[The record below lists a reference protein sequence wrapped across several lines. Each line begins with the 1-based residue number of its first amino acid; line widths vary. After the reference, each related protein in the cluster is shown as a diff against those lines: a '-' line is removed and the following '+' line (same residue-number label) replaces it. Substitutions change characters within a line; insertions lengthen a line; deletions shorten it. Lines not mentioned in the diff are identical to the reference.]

1 MADAK
6 KTLELTVDDSQLK
19 ALNKELASGQ
29 QEVEKYKAKLKELEK
44 ATQNGNAATAEQTA
58 SMVKLRQAI
67 NTQAAENKRLA
78 DAIKNTTKEMNKQN
92 EAAQALAAQ
101 QTGFGALIN
110 GIKQGFADA
119 GINLGGFTDKL
130 GSLSAAM
137 NSTTLMG
144 AGIVTS
150 AAAISG
156 ALIDAGRDVS
166 AMANQFIAYGKTM
179 ENATELYNEFNA
191 VYRSTNY
198 DEQAVYD
205 LAKGFLNVHMSAQ
218 ESAKMIMVC
227 ADASASLGQGIEM
240 TNMLADC
247 FKRLATD
254 GELTE
259 RQYKALAEAGI
270 DLSDVQDDMRK
281 GGEAAYEAL
290 KNKLAQYEGG
300 MANAKQTA
308 AEMEGDIKGN
318 LVEIS
323 RQTALLVDEFLGF
336 SETLRGFYQWVID
349 ASQAAID
356 GIKNMISAMRNA
368 KASAD
373 AYGAAVEEWEANYA
387 DIWEKKRDQYKSEE
401 EWEAA
406 RALAVSQ
413 YANATAAVV
422 VETEKQKQ
430 DAISKTEALRNKVTS
445 IAKVS
450 SGLGGG
456 GAKQST
462 VKDDSKRVAQEEERK
477 YQAILKET
485 DLISKD
491 IYANEDK
498 KIGLARQLWSVG
510 KSRVELLKEEAKWA
524 AEDAQRQTDAENSL
538 YAQKIAHLEEQKKYY
553 EANPGLPGASATLAA
568 IEKQIIKEGELHSL
582 RLQNI
587 DAEKEARIASTDEIL
602 ATMLENDNPG
612 SDLSGDSLNGISQA
626 IDKMISAKENL
637 KSLGIEMTSLQN
649 LALNTFGKSFASAF
663 ESIVNGSKSAKEAFT
678 NMAKQLLVQCAN
690 LLAQWTAIFAMVTA
704 FKGPKVG
711 AEAANKMVLGLAT
724 GGYISGPGT
733 STSDNIPAMLSNGEY
748 VLNASSVDAIGV
760 DNLNRINAAGRN
772 ADAFVGGSTIGGSV
786 TFNVSAMD
794 ASGFADF
801 LNRGGLDRI
810 KQALFEDNRGF
821 GAEVGA
827 W

>member
-44 ATQNGNAATAEQTA
+44 ATQNGNTATAEQTA

-137 NSTTLMG
+137 NSTTLLG

-150 AAAISG
+150 AAAIGG

-387 DIWEKKRDQYKSEE
+387 DIWEKKRDQYKNEE

-406 RALAVSQ
+406 RAAAVAQ
-413 YANATAAVV
+413 YANATADVV

-430 DAISKTEALRNKVTS
+430 EALSKTEALRNKVTS
-445 IAKVS
+445 IAKG
-450 SGLGGG
+450 SGD
-456 GAKQST
+456 GAKKT
-462 VKDDSKRVAQEEERK
+462 TTKKDNSAANAYRELLASQKEEISLMQQKNALANKHTAIIQQQALLGLSEDERK
-477 YQAILKET
+477 KKQREYDQANYDTQMKQEQALHDKRTANFEILASYLEEHPFDGSDKILENLSAQYTAEESLWAMRMENEQAIMDLKNAKDKQD
-485 DLISKD
+485 DLDAIEADIQKEIQLWQNYAQSISGSIGSAVSAVVNGQKTMGQALKD
-491 IYANEDK
+491 I
-498 KIGLARQLWSVG
+498 
-510 KSRVELLKEEAKWA
+510 AKQIISNA
-524 AEDAQRQTDAENSL
+524 L
-538 YAQKIAHLEEQKKYY
+538 
-553 EANPGLPGASATLAA
+553 ATLAQWLALVA
-568 IEKQIIKEGELHSL
+568 ILAAFQAPHPG
-582 RLQNI
+582 
-587 DAEKEARIASTDEIL
+587 RIATYMMFGTGGSGLSDADE
-602 ATMLENDNPG
+602 
-612 SDLSGDSLNGISQA
+612 
-626 IDKMISAKENL
+626 
-637 KSLGIEMTSLQN
+637 
-649 LALNTFGKSFASAF
+649 SFMG
-663 ESIVNGSKSAKEAFT
+663 VKK
-678 NMAKQLLVQCAN
+678 
-690 LLAQWTAIFAMVTA
+690 
-704 FKGPKVG
+704 
-711 AEAANKMVLGLAT
+711 AT
-724 GGYISGPGT
+724 GGYISGPGS
-733 STSDNIPAMLSNGEY
+733 STSDSIPAMLSNGEY

-786 TFNVSAMD
+786 TLNVSAMD
-794 ASGFADF
+794 ASGFGDF

>member
-6 KTLELTVDDSQLK
+6 KTLELTVDDSKLK

-58 SMVKLRQAI
+58 RMVKLRQAI

-101 QTGFGALIN
+101 KTGFGALID

-137 NSTTLMG
+137 NSTTLLG

-150 AAAISG
+150 AAAIGG

-191 VYRSTNY
+191 VYRNTNY

-205 LAKGFLNVHMSAQ
+205 LAKGFLNVGMSAQ

-227 ADASASLGQGIEM
+227 ADTSASLGQGIEM

-247 FKRLATD
+247 FKRLATG

-318 LVEIS
+318 LIEIG

-356 GIKNMISAMRNA
+356 GIKNMVSAMRNA

-373 AYGAAVEEWEANYA
+373 AYGAAVEEWEVNYA
-387 DIWEKKRDQYKSEE
+387 DIWEKKRDQYKNEE

-406 RALAVSQ
+406 RAAAVAR

-430 DAISKTEALRNKVTS
+430 EAISKTEALRNQVTS
-445 IAKVS
+445 IAKGSGDGDKKTTTKKDNSAANGYRELLASQKEEISLMQQKNALANKHTAIIQQQALLGLSEDERKKKQREYDQANYDTQMKQEKALHDQREANLKILTNYLTAHPFDGSDKILQNLTAQYTAEESLWKMRMENEQAIMDLKNAKDKQDDLDAIEADIQKEIQLWQNYAQSISGSIGSAVS
-450 SGLGGG
+450 AVVNGQKTMGQALKDI
-456 GAKQST
+456 AKQ
-462 VKDDSKRVAQEEERK
+462 
-477 YQAILKET
+477 I
-485 DLISKD
+485 ISN
-491 IYANEDK
+491 A
-498 KIGLARQLWSVG
+498 L
-510 KSRVELLKEEAKWA
+510 
-524 AEDAQRQTDAENSL
+524 
-538 YAQKIAHLEEQKKYY
+538 
-553 EANPGLPGASATLAA
+553 ATLAQWLALVA
-568 IEKQIIKEGELHSL
+568 ILAAFQAPHPG
-582 RLQNI
+582 
-587 DAEKEARIASTDEIL
+587 RIATYMMFGTGGSGLSDADE
-602 ATMLENDNPG
+602 
-612 SDLSGDSLNGISQA
+612 
-626 IDKMISAKENL
+626 
-637 KSLGIEMTSLQN
+637 
-649 LALNTFGKSFASAF
+649 SF
-663 ESIVNGSKSAKEAFT
+663 IGVKK
-678 NMAKQLLVQCAN
+678 
-690 LLAQWTAIFAMVTA
+690 
-704 FKGPKVG
+704 
-711 AEAANKMVLGLAT
+711 AT

-733 STSDNIPAMLSNGEY
+733 STSDSIPAMLSNGEY

>member
-44 ATQNGNAATAEQTA
+44 ATQNGNTATAEQTA
-58 SMVKLRQAI
+58 RMVKLRQAI

-137 NSTTLMG
+137 NSTTLLG

-150 AAAISG
+150 AAAIGG

-191 VYRSTNY
+191 VYRNTNY

-205 LAKGFLNVHMSAQ
+205 LAKGFLNVGMSAQ

-227 ADASASLGQGIEM
+227 ADTSASLGQGIQM
-240 TNMLADC
+240 TNMLAAS

-254 GELTE
+254 GKLTE
-259 RQYKALAEAGI
+259 EQYKALAEAGI
-270 DLSDVQDDMRK
+270 DLSDIQEEMLK
-281 GGEAAYEAL
+281 GGETAYEAL
-290 KNKLAQYEGG
+290 KKKLAQYEGG

-318 LVEIS
+318 LIEIG

-336 SETLRGFYQWVID
+336 SETLRGFYKWVID

-373 AYGAAVEEWEANYA
+373 AHAAAQKEWEANYA
-387 DIWEKKRDQYKSEE
+387 DIWEKKRDQYNSEK

-413 YANATAAVV
+413 YAYATAAVV

-430 DAISKTEALRNKVTS
+430 EAISKTEALRNQVAS

-450 SGLGGG
+450 GGG
-456 GAKQST
+456 STAKATSKKDNSAANTYRELLASQKEEISLMQQKNALANKHTAIIQQQALLGLSEDERKQKQREYDQANYDTQMNQEQALHDQRTANFEILSSYLAEHPFDGSDKILENLSAQYMAEEALWAMRMENEQAIMDLKNAKDKQDDLDAIQADIQKEIQLWQNYAQSISGSIGSAVSAVVNGQKTMGQALKDIAKQ
-462 VKDDSKRVAQEEERK
+462 
-477 YQAILKET
+477 I
-485 DLISKD
+485 ISN
-491 IYANEDK
+491 A
-498 KIGLARQLWSVG
+498 L
-510 KSRVELLKEEAKWA
+510 
-524 AEDAQRQTDAENSL
+524 
-538 YAQKIAHLEEQKKYY
+538 
-553 EANPGLPGASATLAA
+553 ATLAQWLALVA
-568 IEKQIIKEGELHSL
+568 ILAAFQAPHPGRIATYMMFGTGESKLTKGKGGDL
-582 RLQNI
+582 AFLGK
-587 DAEKEARIASTDEIL
+587 KEAA
-602 ATMLENDNPG
+602 
-612 SDLSGDSLNGISQA
+612 
-626 IDKMISAKENL
+626 
-637 KSLGIEMTSLQN
+637 
-649 LALNTFGKSFASAF
+649 
-663 ESIVNGSKSAKEAFT
+663 
-678 NMAKQLLVQCAN
+678 
-690 LLAQWTAIFAMVTA
+690 
-704 FKGPKVG
+704 
-711 AEAANKMVLGLAT
+711 

-733 STSDNIPAMLSNGEY
+733 STSDSIPAMLSNGEY
-748 VLNASSVDAIGV
+748 VLNASSVEAIGV

-772 ADAFVGGSTIGGSV
+772 ADAFVGSSYIGSSV
-786 TFNVSAMD
+786 TLNVSAMD
-794 ASGFADF
+794 ASGFSDF
-801 LNRGGLDRI
+801 LSRGGLDRI

>member
-44 ATQNGNAATAEQTA
+44 ATQNGNTATAEQTTR
-58 SMVKLRQAI
+58 MVKLRQAI

-101 QTGFGALIN
+101 QTGFGALIE

-119 GINLGGFTDKL
+119 GINIGGFTDKL

-137 NSTTLMG
+137 NSTTLLG

-150 AAAISG
+150 AAAIGG

-191 VYRSTNY
+191 VYRNTNY

-205 LAKGFLNVHMSAQ
+205 LAKGFLNVGMSAK

-227 ADASASLGQGIEM
+227 ADTSASMGQGIEM

-247 FKRLATD
+247 FKRLATG

-270 DLSDVQDDMRK
+270 DLSDVQDEMRK
-281 GGEAAYEAL
+281 GGEDAYEAL

-318 LVEIS
+318 LIEIG

-387 DIWEKKRDQYKSEE
+387 DIWEKKRDQYKNEE

-430 DAISKTEALRNKVTS
+430 DAISKTEALRNQVTS
-445 IAKVS
+445 IAKTSGGGTKKATNKKDNSAANAYRELLASQKEEISLMQQKNALANKHTAIIQQQSLLGLAEDERKQKQREYDQANYDTQMKQEQALHDQRTANFETLASYLAEHPFDGSDKILENLSAQYASEEELWAMRMENEQAIMDLKNAKDKQDDLDAIEADIQKEIQLWQNYAQSISGSIGSAVS
-450 SGLGGG
+450 SVVNGQKTMSQALADI
-456 GAKQST
+456 AKNIISNALS
-462 VKDDSKRVAQEEERK
+462 VMAEWLSLV
-477 YQAILKET
+477 AIL
-485 DLISKD
+485 
-491 IYANEDK
+491 
-498 KIGLARQLWSVG
+498 
-510 KSRVELLKEEAKWA
+510 A
-524 AEDAQRQTDAENSL
+524 AFQAP
-538 YAQKIAHLEEQKKYY
+538 H
-553 EANPGLPGASATLAA
+553 PG
-568 IEKQIIKEGELHSL
+568 
-582 RLQNI
+582 
-587 DAEKEARIASTDEIL
+587 RIATYMMFGTGESSLTGAD
-602 ATMLENDNPG
+602 NDFIG
-612 SDLSGDSLNGISQA
+612 V
-626 IDKMISAKENL
+626 KK
-637 KSLGIEMTSLQN
+637 
-649 LALNTFGKSFASAF
+649 
-663 ESIVNGSKSAKEAFT
+663 
-678 NMAKQLLVQCAN
+678 
-690 LLAQWTAIFAMVTA
+690 
-704 FKGPKVG
+704 
-711 AEAANKMVLGLAT
+711 AT
-724 GGYISGPGT
+724 GGYISGAGT
-733 STSDNIPAMLSNGEY
+733 STSDSIPAMLSNGEY

-772 ADAFVGGSTIGGSV
+772 ADLAMSGRSIGGSV
-786 TFNVSAMD
+786 TLNVSAMD
-794 ASGFADF
+794 ASGFGDF
-801 LNRGGLDRI
+801 LSRGGLDSI
-810 KQALFEDNRGF
+810 KQALFDNDREFASAAG
-821 GAEVGA
+821 V

>member
-44 ATQNGNAATAEQTA
+44 ATQNGNTATAEQTA
-58 SMVKLRQAI
+58 RMVKLRQAI

-78 DAIKNTTKEMNKQN
+78 DAIKNTTREMNKQN
-92 EAAQALAAQ
+92 EAAQALASQ
-101 QTGFGALIN
+101 QTGFGALID

-130 GSLSAAM
+130 GSLGAAM
-137 NSTTLMG
+137 NSTTLLG

-150 AAAISG
+150 AAAIGG

-191 VYRSTNY
+191 VYRNTNY

-205 LAKGFLNVHMSAQ
+205 LAKGFLNVGMSAQ

-227 ADASASLGQGIEM
+227 ADTSASLGQGIEM

-247 FKRLATD
+247 FKRLATG

-318 LVEIS
+318 LIEIG

-336 SETLRGFYQWVID
+336 SETLRSFYQWVID

-406 RALAVSQ
+406 RAAAVAQ
-413 YANATAAVV
+413 YANATADVV

-430 DAISKTEALRNKVTS
+430 DAISKTEALRNQVTS
-445 IAKVS
+445 IAKGSGDGAKKTTTKKDNSAANGYRELLASQREAISLMQQKNALANKHTAIIQQQALLGLSEDERKKKQREYDQANYDTQIKQEKALHDQREANLKILTNYLTAHPFDGSDKILQNLTAQYTAEESLWKMRMENEQAIMDLKNAKDKQDDLDAIEADIQKEIQLWQNYAKSISGSIGSAVS
-450 SGLGGG
+450 SVINGQKTMGQALKDI
-456 GAKQST
+456 AKQ
-462 VKDDSKRVAQEEERK
+462 
-477 YQAILKET
+477 I
-485 DLISKD
+485 ISN
-491 IYANEDK
+491 A
-498 KIGLARQLWSVG
+498 L
-510 KSRVELLKEEAKWA
+510 
-524 AEDAQRQTDAENSL
+524 
-538 YAQKIAHLEEQKKYY
+538 
-553 EANPGLPGASATLAA
+553 ATLAQWLALVA
-568 IEKQIIKEGELHSL
+568 ILAAFNAPHPG
-582 RLQNI
+582 
-587 DAEKEARIASTDEIL
+587 RIATYMMFGIGESKLTKGEGGDL
-602 ATMLENDNPG
+602 AFLG
-612 SDLSGDSLNGISQA
+612 
-626 IDKMISAKENL
+626 KKE
-637 KSLGIEMTSLQN
+637 
-649 LALNTFGKSFASAF
+649 
-663 ESIVNGSKSAKEAFT
+663 
-678 NMAKQLLVQCAN
+678 
-690 LLAQWTAIFAMVTA
+690 
-704 FKGPKVG
+704 
-711 AEAANKMVLGLAT
+711 AT

-733 STSDNIPAMLSNGEY
+733 STSDSIPAMLSNGEY

-786 TFNVSAMD
+786 TLNVSAMD
-794 ASGFADF
+794 ASGFGDF

>member
-6 KTLELTVDDSQLK
+6 KTLELTVDDAQLK

-29 QEVEKYKAKLKELEK
+29 QEVDKYKARLKELEK
-44 ATQNGNAATAEQTA
+44 ATQNGNTATAEQTA
-58 SMVKLRQAI
+58 RMVKLRQAI

-101 QTGFGALIN
+101 QTGFGALVD

-144 AGIVTS
+144 AGIVTGV
-150 AAAISG
+150 AAISG
-156 ALIDAGRDVS
+156 ALVDAGRDVS

-179 ENATELYNEFNA
+179 QNATELYNEFNA
-191 VYRSTNY
+191 VYRNTNY

-205 LAKGFLNVHMSAQ
+205 LAKGFLNVGMSAQ
-218 ESAKMIMVC
+218 ESSKMIMLC
-227 ADASASLGQGIEM
+227 ADTSASLGQGIEM
-240 TNMLADC
+240 TTMLADC
-247 FKRLATD
+247 FKRLATG

-290 KNKLAQYEGG
+290 KNKLGQYEGG

-318 LVEIS
+318 LIEIT

-356 GIKNMISAMRNA
+356 GIKGMISAMRNA

-406 RALAVSQ
+406 RAAAIAQ
-413 YANATAAVV
+413 YANATADVV

-430 DAISKTEALRNKVTS
+430 EAISKTEALRNPVKS

-450 SGLGGG
+450 G
-456 GAKQST
+456 GAKSAGT
-462 VKDDSKRVAQEEERK
+462 AKKDNSAANAYRELLASQKEQISLIQQKNALENKHTAIIQQQALLGLSEDERK
-477 YQAILKET
+477 QKQREYDQQNYDTQMKQEQALH
-485 DLISKD
+485 DMRS
-491 IYANEDK
+491 ANFE
-498 KIGLARQLWSVG
+498 
-510 KSRVELLKEEAKWA
+510 
-524 AEDAQRQTDAENSL
+524 
-538 YAQKIAHLEEQKKYY
+538 
-553 EANPGLPGASATLAA
+553 TLASY
-568 IEKQIIKEGELHSL
+568 L
-582 RLQNI
+582 
-587 DAEKEARIASTDEIL
+587 AEHPFD
-602 ATMLENDNPG
+602 G
-612 SDLSGDSLNGISQA
+612 SDKI
-626 IDKMISAKENL
+626 
-637 KSLGIEMTSLQN
+637 LQN
-649 LALNTFGKSFASAF
+649 LSSQYASEEALWAMRMENEQAIMDLKNAKNDQDDLDAIEADMQKEIQLWQNYAQSVSGSIGSAVSSVVNGQKTMSQALADIAKNIISNALSVMAEWLSLVAILAAFQAPHPGRVATYMMFGTGKS
-663 ESIVNGSKSAKEAFT
+663 GLT
-678 NMAKQLLVQCAN
+678 
-690 LLAQWTAIFAMVTA
+690 
-704 FKGPKVG
+704 G
-711 AEAANKMVLGLAT
+711 ADKDFIGMKKAT

-733 STSDNIPAMLSNGEY
+733 STSDSIPAMLSNGEY
-748 VLNASSVDAIGV
+748 VLNASSVEAIGV

-772 ADAFVGGSTIGGSV
+772 ADSVMGSRSSIGGNV
-786 TFNVSAMD
+786 TLNVSALD
-794 ASGFADF
+794 ASGFSDF
-801 LNRGGLDRI
+801 LGRGGLDSI
-810 KQALFEDNRGF
+810 KQALFDSDREFASTAG
-821 GAEVGA
+821 V

>member
-19 ALNKELASGQ
+19 ALNKELANGQ

-44 ATQNGNAATAEQTA
+44 ATQNGNTATAEQTA

-101 QTGFGALIN
+101 QTGFGALIE

-130 GSLSAAM
+130 GSLGAAM
-137 NSTTLMG
+137 NSTTLLG

-150 AAAISG
+150 AAAIGG

-191 VYRSTNY
+191 VYRNTNY

-205 LAKGFLNVHMSAQ
+205 LAKGFLNVGMSAQ

-227 ADASASLGQGIEM
+227 ADTSASMGQGIEM

-247 FKRLATD
+247 FKRLATG

-270 DLSDVQDDMRK
+270 DLSDVQDEMRK
-281 GGEAAYEAL
+281 GGEDAYEAL

-318 LVEIS
+318 LIEIG

-336 SETLRGFYQWVID
+336 SETLRGFYQWVIN

-387 DIWEKKRDQYKSEE
+387 EIWEKKRDQYKSEE

-430 DAISKTEALRNKVTS
+430 DAISKTEALRNQVTS
-445 IAKVS
+445 IAKTSGGGTKKATNKKDNSAANAYRELLASQKEEISLMQQKNALANKHTAIIQQQSLLGLAEDERKQKQREYDQANYDTQMKQEQALHDQRTANFETLASYLAEHPFDGSDKILENLSAQYASEEELWAMRMENEQAIMDLKNAKDKQDDLDAIEADIQKEIQLWQNYAQSISGSIGSAVS
-450 SGLGGG
+450 SVVNGQKTMSQALADI
-456 GAKQST
+456 AKNIISNALS
-462 VKDDSKRVAQEEERK
+462 VMAEWLSLV
-477 YQAILKET
+477 AIL
-485 DLISKD
+485 
-491 IYANEDK
+491 
-498 KIGLARQLWSVG
+498 
-510 KSRVELLKEEAKWA
+510 A
-524 AEDAQRQTDAENSL
+524 AFQAP
-538 YAQKIAHLEEQKKYY
+538 H
-553 EANPGLPGASATLAA
+553 PG
-568 IEKQIIKEGELHSL
+568 
-582 RLQNI
+582 
-587 DAEKEARIASTDEIL
+587 RIATYMMFGTGESSLTGAD
-602 ATMLENDNPG
+602 NDFIG
-612 SDLSGDSLNGISQA
+612 V
-626 IDKMISAKENL
+626 KK
-637 KSLGIEMTSLQN
+637 
-649 LALNTFGKSFASAF
+649 
-663 ESIVNGSKSAKEAFT
+663 
-678 NMAKQLLVQCAN
+678 
-690 LLAQWTAIFAMVTA
+690 
-704 FKGPKVG
+704 
-711 AEAANKMVLGLAT
+711 AT
-724 GGYISGPGT
+724 GGYISGAGT
-733 STSDNIPAMLSNGEY
+733 STSDSIPAMLSNGEY

-772 ADAFVGGSTIGGSV
+772 ADLAMSGRSIGGSV
-786 TFNVSAMD
+786 TLNVSAMD
-794 ASGFADF
+794 ASGFSDF
-801 LNRGGLDRI
+801 LSRGGLDSI
-810 KQALFEDNRGF
+810 KQALFDNDREFASTAG
-821 GAEVGA
+821 V

>member
-6 KTLELTVDDSQLK
+6 KTLELTVDDNQLK

-44 ATQNGNAATAEQTA
+44 ATQNGNTATAEQTA
-58 SMVKLRQAI
+58 RMVKLRQAI

-92 EAAQALAAQ
+92 EAAQALASQ
-101 QTGFGALIN
+101 QTGFGALIE

-119 GINLGGFTDKL
+119 GINIGGFTDKL
-130 GSLSAAM
+130 GSLSTAM
-137 NSTTLMG
+137 NSTTLLG

-150 AAAISG
+150 AAAIGG

-191 VYRSTNY
+191 VYRNTNY

-205 LAKGFLNVHMSAQ
+205 LAKGFLNVGMSAQ

-227 ADASASLGQGIEM
+227 ADTSASLGQGIEM

-247 FKRLATD
+247 FKRLATG

-318 LVEIS
+318 LIEIG

-406 RALAVSQ
+406 RAAAVAR
-413 YANATAAVV
+413 YANATADVV

-430 DAISKTEALRNKVTS
+430 EALSKTEALRNQVTS
-445 IAKVS
+445 IAKGS
-450 SGLGGG
+450 GGG
-456 GAKQST
+456 SAKQST
-462 VKDDSKRVAQEEERK
+462 VKDDSKRIAQEEERK

-485 DLISKD
+485 ARISKD
-491 IYANEDK
+491 IYATEDK

-587 DAEKEARIASTDEIL
+587 DAEKEARIASVKETM
-602 ATMLENDNPG
+602 ATLLENDNPG

-626 IDKMISAKENL
+626 IDKMIAAKENL
-637 KSLGIEMTSLQN
+637 KSLEIEMTRLEN

-663 ESIVNGSKSAKEAFT
+663 ESIISGSKSAKEAFSD
-678 NMAKQLLVQCAN
+678 MAKQLLIQCAN

-704 FKGPKVG
+704 FTGNPAKG
-711 AEAANKMVLGLAT
+711 ANAANKMVLGLAT
-724 GGYISGPGT
+724 GGYVSGHGT
-733 STSDNIPAMLSNGEY
+733 STSDSIPAMLSNGEY

-786 TFNVSAMD
+786 TLNVSAMD
-794 ASGFADF
+794 ASGFGDF

>member
-44 ATQNGNAATAEQTA
+44 ATQNGNTATAEQTA
-58 SMVKLRQAI
+58 RMVKLRQAI

-92 EAAQALAAQ
+92 EAAQALTAQ
-101 QTGFGALIN
+101 QTGFGALID

-150 AAAISG
+150 AAAIGG

-191 VYRSTNY
+191 VYRNTNY

-205 LAKGFLNVHMSAQ
+205 LAKGFLNVGMSAQ

-227 ADASASLGQGIEM
+227 ADTSASLGQGIEM

-247 FKRLATD
+247 FKRLATG

-318 LVEIS
+318 LIEIG

-336 SETLRGFYQWVID
+336 SETLRSFYQWVID

-406 RALAVSQ
+406 RAAAVAR
-413 YANATAAVV
+413 YANATADVV

-430 DAISKTEALRNKVTS
+430 EALSKTEALRNQVTS
-445 IAKVS
+445 IAKG
-450 SGLGGG
+450 SGD
-456 GAKQST
+456 GAKKT
-462 VKDDSKRVAQEEERK
+462 TTKKDNSAANGYRELLASQREAISLMQQKNALANKHTAIIQQQALLGLSEDERK
-477 YQAILKET
+477 KKQREYDQANYNTQMDQEQELHNKRAANLKILASYLAENPFDGSDKILQNLTAQYTAEESLWKMRMENEQAIMDLKNAKDKQD
-485 DLISKD
+485 DLDAIEADIQKEIQLWQNYAQSISGSIGSAVSAVVNGQKTMGQALKD
-491 IYANEDK
+491 I
-498 KIGLARQLWSVG
+498 
-510 KSRVELLKEEAKWA
+510 AKQIISNA
-524 AEDAQRQTDAENSL
+524 L
-538 YAQKIAHLEEQKKYY
+538 
-553 EANPGLPGASATLAA
+553 ATLAKWLALVA
-568 IEKQIIKEGELHSL
+568 ILAAFQAPHPG
-582 RLQNI
+582 
-587 DAEKEARIASTDEIL
+587 RIATYMMFGTGESKLTSGKGGD
-602 ATMLENDNPG
+602 LEF
-612 SDLSGDSLNGISQA
+612 
-626 IDKMISAKENL
+626 
-637 KSLGIEMTSLQN
+637 LG
-649 LALNTFGKSFASAF
+649 K
-663 ESIVNGSKSAKEAFT
+663 K
-678 NMAKQLLVQCAN
+678 
-690 LLAQWTAIFAMVTA
+690 
-704 FKGPKVG
+704 
-711 AEAANKMVLGLAT
+711 AT

-733 STSDNIPAMLSNGEY
+733 STSDSIPTMLSNGEY

-772 ADAFVGGSTIGGSV
+772 ADMTMGGIATSQV
-786 TFNVSAMD
+786 VFNVSALD
-794 ASGFADF
+794 SQSFLDF
-801 LNRGGLDRI
+801 LGRDGLSAV

>member
-6 KTLELTVDDSQLK
+6 KTLELTVDDAQLK

-29 QEVEKYKAKLKELEK
+29 QEVDKYKARLKELEK
-44 ATQNGNAATAEQTA
+44 ATQNGNTATAEQTA
-58 SMVKLRQAI
+58 RMVKLRQAI
-67 NTQAAENKRLA
+67 NTQSAENKRLT

-101 QTGFGALIN
+101 QTGLGALVD

-144 AGIVTS
+144 AGIVTGV
-150 AAAISG
+150 AAISG
-156 ALIDAGRDVS
+156 ALVDAGRDVS

-179 ENATELYNEFNA
+179 QNATELYNEFNA
-191 VYRSTNY
+191 VYRNTNY

-205 LAKGFLNVHMSAQ
+205 LAKGFLNVGMSAQ

-227 ADASASLGQGIEM
+227 ADTSASLGQGVEM

-247 FKRLATD
+247 FKRLATG

-290 KNKLAQYEGG
+290 KNKLGQYEGG

-318 LVEIS
+318 LIEIG

-430 DAISKTEALRNKVTS
+430 DAISKTEALRNQVTS
-445 IAKVS
+445 IAKTSGGGTKKATTKKDNSAANAYRELLASQKEEISLMQQKNALANKHTAIIQQQSLLGLSEDERKQKQREYDQANYDTQMKQEQALHDQRTANFETLASYLAEHPFDGSDKILENLSAQYASEEELWAMRMENEQAIMDLKNAKDKQDDLDAIEADIQKEIQLWQNYAQSISGSIGSAVS
-450 SGLGGG
+450 SVVNGQKTMSQALADI
-456 GAKQST
+456 AKNIISNALS
-462 VKDDSKRVAQEEERK
+462 VMAEWLSLV
-477 YQAILKET
+477 AIL
-485 DLISKD
+485 
-491 IYANEDK
+491 
-498 KIGLARQLWSVG
+498 
-510 KSRVELLKEEAKWA
+510 A
-524 AEDAQRQTDAENSL
+524 AFQAP
-538 YAQKIAHLEEQKKYY
+538 H
-553 EANPGLPGASATLAA
+553 PG
-568 IEKQIIKEGELHSL
+568 
-582 RLQNI
+582 
-587 DAEKEARIASTDEIL
+587 RIATYMMFGTGESSLTGAD
-602 ATMLENDNPG
+602 NDFIG
-612 SDLSGDSLNGISQA
+612 V
-626 IDKMISAKENL
+626 KK
-637 KSLGIEMTSLQN
+637 
-649 LALNTFGKSFASAF
+649 
-663 ESIVNGSKSAKEAFT
+663 
-678 NMAKQLLVQCAN
+678 
-690 LLAQWTAIFAMVTA
+690 
-704 FKGPKVG
+704 
-711 AEAANKMVLGLAT
+711 AT

-733 STSDNIPAMLSNGEY
+733 STSDSIPAMLSNGEY

-772 ADAFVGGSTIGGSV
+772 ADAFVGGRSIGGSV
-786 TFNVSAMD
+786 TLNVSAMD
-794 ASGFADF
+794 ASGFSDF
-801 LNRGGLDRI
+801 LSRGGLDSI
-810 KQALFEDNRGF
+810 KQALFDNDREFASTAG
-821 GAEVGA
+821 V

>member
-6 KTLELTVDDSQLK
+6 KTLELTVDDAQLK

-29 QEVEKYKAKLKELEK
+29 QEVDKYKARLKELEK
-44 ATQNGNAATAEQTA
+44 ATQNGNTATAEQTA
-58 SMVKLRQAI
+58 RMVKLRQAI
-67 NTQAAENKRLA
+67 NTQSAENKRLA

-92 EAAQALAAQ
+92 EAAQVLAAQ
-101 QTGFGALIN
+101 QTGFGALVD

-144 AGIVTS
+144 AGIVTGV
-150 AAAISG
+150 AAISG
-156 ALIDAGRDVS
+156 ALVDAGRDVS

-179 ENATELYNEFNA
+179 QNATELYNEFNA
-191 VYRSTNY
+191 VYRNTNY

-205 LAKGFLNVHMSAQ
+205 LAKGFLNVGMSAQ
-218 ESAKMIMVC
+218 ESSKMIMLC
-227 ADASASLGQGIEM
+227 ADTSASLGQGIEM
-240 TNMLADC
+240 TTMLADC
-247 FKRLATD
+247 FKRLATG

-318 LVEIS
+318 LIEIT
-323 RQTALLVDEFLGF
+323 RQTALLVDEFFGF

-356 GIKNMISAMRNA
+356 GIKGMISAMRNA

-406 RALAVSQ
+406 RAAAIAQ
-413 YANATAAVV
+413 YANATADVV

-430 DAISKTEALRNKVTS
+430 EAISKTEALRNPVKS

-450 SGLGGG
+450 GGG
-456 GAKQST
+456 KTST
-462 VKDDSKRVAQEEERK
+462 GTTKKDNSAASAYRELLASQKEQISLIQQKNALENKHTAIIQQQALLGLSEDERK
-477 YQAILKET
+477 QKQREYDQQNYDTQMKQEQALYDQRT
-485 DLISKD
+485 
-491 IYANEDK
+491 AN
-498 KIGLARQLWSVG
+498 
-510 KSRVELLKEEAKWA
+510 
-524 AEDAQRQTDAENSL
+524 
-538 YAQKIAHLEEQKKYY
+538 Y
-553 EANPGLPGASATLAA
+553 EALAA
-568 IEKQIIKEGELHSL
+568 YL
-582 RLQNI
+582 
-587 DAEKEARIASTDEIL
+587 AEHPFD
-602 ATMLENDNPG
+602 G
-612 SDLSGDSLNGISQA
+612 SDKI
-626 IDKMISAKENL
+626 
-637 KSLGIEMTSLQN
+637 LQN
-649 LALNTFGKSFASAF
+649 LSSQYASEEALWAMRMENEQAIMDLKNAKNDQDDLDAIEADMQKEIQLWQNYAQSVSGSIGSAV
-663 ESIVNGSKSAKEAFT
+663 SSVVNGQKTMSQALADIAKNIISNALSVMAEWLSLVAILAAFQAPHPGRVAT
-678 NMAKQLLVQCAN
+678 YMMFGTGESGL
-690 LLAQWTAIFAMVTA
+690 T
-704 FKGPKVG
+704 G
-711 AEAANKMVLGLAT
+711 ADKDFIGIKKAT
-724 GGYISGPGT
+724 GGYVSGKGT
-733 STSDNIPAMLSNGEY
+733 STSDSIPAMLSNGEY
-748 VLNASSVDAIGV
+748 VLNASSVEAIGV

-772 ADAFVGGSTIGGSV
+772 ADAVVSGRSIGGSV
-786 TFNVSAMD
+786 TLNVSALD
-794 ASGFADF
+794 ASGFSDF
-801 LNRGGLDRI
+801 LGRGGLDSI
-810 KQALFEDNRGF
+810 KQALFDSDREFASTAG
-821 GAEVGA
+821 V

>member
-44 ATQNGNAATAEQTA
+44 ATQNGNTATAEQTA
-58 SMVKLRQAI
+58 RMVKLRQAI

-101 QTGFGALIN
+101 QTGFGALIE

-130 GSLSAAM
+130 GSLGAAM
-137 NSTTLMG
+137 NSTTLLG

-150 AAAISG
+150 AAAIGG

-191 VYRSTNY
+191 VYRNTNY

-205 LAKGFLNVHMSAQ
+205 LAKGFLNVGMSAQ

-227 ADASASLGQGIEM
+227 ADTSASMGQGIEM

-247 FKRLATD
+247 FKRLATG

-300 MANAKQTA
+300 MSNAKQTA

-318 LVEIS
+318 LIEIG

-356 GIKNMISAMRNA
+356 GIKNMIKSFREA

-373 AYGAAVEEWEANYA
+373 DYAKAMEDYGEIDEDNAEEVAKRADYVNRQCQALKAERQEAERLN
-387 DIWEKKRDQYKSEE
+387 EE
-401 EWEAA
+401 
-406 RALAVSQ
+406 LV
-413 YANATAAVV
+413 
-422 VETEKQKQ
+422 
-430 DAISKTEALRNKVTS
+430 KTQALRNQPTS

-450 SGLGGG
+450 GGSGGG

-462 VKDDSKRVAQEEERK
+462 VKDDSKRIAQEEERK

-485 DLISKD
+485 DRISKD

-524 AEDAQRQTDAENSL
+524 AEDAQRQADAENSL
-538 YAQKIAHLEEQKKYY
+538 YAQKNAHLEEQKKYY
-553 EANPGLPGASATLAA
+553 EASPGLPGASATLAA
-568 IEKQIIKEGELHSL
+568 IEKQITKEGELHSL

-587 DAEKEARIASTDEIL
+587 DAEKEARIASTEEIL

-637 KSLGIEMTSLQN
+637 KSLGIEMTKLQQ

-663 ESIVNGSKSAKEAFT
+663 ESIINGSKSAKEAFT
-678 NMAKQLLVQCAN
+678 EMAKQLLVQCAN
-690 LLAQWTAIFAMVTA
+690 LLAQWTAIFAMVSV
-704 FKGPKVG
+704 FSGPKKGVD
-711 AEAANKMVLGLAT
+711 AANKMVLGLAT
-724 GGYISGPGT
+724 GGYISGAGT
-733 STSDNIPAMLSNGEY
+733 STSDSIPAMLSNGEY

-772 ADAFVGGSTIGGSV
+772 ADLAMSGRSIGGSV
-786 TFNVSAMD
+786 TLNVSAMD
-794 ASGFADF
+794 TSGFSDF
-801 LNRGGLDRI
+801 LSRGGLDSI
-810 KQALFEDNRGF
+810 KQALFDNDREFASAAG
-821 GAEVGA
+821 V

>member
-44 ATQNGNAATAEQTA
+44 ATQNGNTATAEQTA
-58 SMVKLRQAI
+58 RMVKLRQAI

-92 EAAQALAAQ
+92 EAAQALASQ
-101 QTGFGALIN
+101 QTGFGALIE

-119 GINLGGFTDKL
+119 GINIGGFTDKL

-137 NSTTLMG
+137 NSTTLLG

-150 AAAISG
+150 AAAIGG

-191 VYRSTNY
+191 VYRNTNY

-205 LAKGFLNVHMSAQ
+205 LAKGFLNVGMSAQ

-227 ADASASLGQGIEM
+227 ADTSASLGQGIEM

-247 FKRLATD
+247 FKRLATG

-318 LVEIS
+318 LIEIG

-406 RALAVSQ
+406 RAAAVAR
-413 YANATAAVV
+413 YANATADVV

-430 DAISKTEALRNKVTS
+430 EALSKTEALRNQVTS
-445 IAKVS
+445 IAKGSGDGAKKTTTKKDNSAANGYRELLASQREAISLMQQKNALANKHTAIIQQQALLGLSEDERKKKQREYDQANYDTQMKQEKALHGQREANLKILTNYLTAHPFDGSDKILENLSAQYTAEESLWAMRMENEQAIMDLKNAKDKQDDLDAIEADMQKEIQLWQNYAKSVS
-450 SGLGGG
+450 SSIGSAVSAVVNGQKTMGQALKDI
-456 GAKQST
+456 AKQ
-462 VKDDSKRVAQEEERK
+462 
-477 YQAILKET
+477 I
-485 DLISKD
+485 ISN
-491 IYANEDK
+491 A
-498 KIGLARQLWSVG
+498 L
-510 KSRVELLKEEAKWA
+510 
-524 AEDAQRQTDAENSL
+524 
-538 YAQKIAHLEEQKKYY
+538 
-553 EANPGLPGASATLAA
+553 ATLAQWLSLVA
-568 IEKQIIKEGELHSL
+568 ILAAFQAPHPG
-582 RLQNI
+582 
-587 DAEKEARIASTDEIL
+587 RIATYMMFGTGESKLTSGKGGD
-602 ATMLENDNPG
+602 LEF
-612 SDLSGDSLNGISQA
+612 
-626 IDKMISAKENL
+626 
-637 KSLGIEMTSLQN
+637 LG
-649 LALNTFGKSFASAF
+649 K
-663 ESIVNGSKSAKEAFT
+663 K
-678 NMAKQLLVQCAN
+678 
-690 LLAQWTAIFAMVTA
+690 
-704 FKGPKVG
+704 
-711 AEAANKMVLGLAT
+711 AT

-733 STSDNIPAMLSNGEY
+733 STSDSIPAMLSNGEY
-748 VLNASSVDAIGV
+748 VLNASSVEAIGV

>member
-6 KTLELTVDDSQLK
+6 KTLELTVDDAQLK

-29 QEVEKYKAKLKELEK
+29 QEVDKYKARLKELEK
-44 ATQNGNAATAEQTA
+44 ATQNGNTATAEQTA
-58 SMVKLRQAI
+58 RMVKLRQAI

-78 DAIKNTTKEMNKQN
+78 EAIKNTTKEMNKQN

-101 QTGFGALIN
+101 QTGFGALVE

-144 AGIVTS
+144 AGIVTGV
-150 AAAISG
+150 AAISG
-156 ALIDAGRDVS
+156 ALVDAGRDVS

-179 ENATELYNEFNA
+179 QNATELYNEFNA
-191 VYRSTNY
+191 VYRNTNY

-205 LAKGFLNVHMSAQ
+205 LAKGFLNVGISAQ
-218 ESAKMIMVC
+218 ESSKMIMLC
-227 ADASASLGQGIEM
+227 ADTSASMGQGIEM
-240 TNMLADC
+240 TTMLADC
-247 FKRLATD
+247 FKRLATG

-290 KNKLAQYEGG
+290 KNKLGQYEGG

-318 LVEIS
+318 LIEIT

-356 GIKNMISAMRNA
+356 GIKGMISAMRNA

-373 AYGAAVEEWEANYA
+373 AYGTAVEEWEANYA
-387 DIWEKKRDQYKSEE
+387 DIWEKKRNQYKSEE

-406 RALAVSQ
+406 RAAAIAQ
-413 YANATAAVV
+413 YANATADVV

-430 DAISKTEALRNKVTS
+430 EAISKTEALRNPVQS
-445 IAKVS
+445 IAKTTGNKTTGTTKKDNS
-450 SGLGGG
+450 AASAYRELLASQKEEISLIQQKNALENKHTAIIQQQALLGL
-456 GAKQST
+456 SE
-462 VKDDSKRVAQEEERK
+462 DERK
-477 YQAILKET
+477 QKQREYDQQNYDTQMKQEQTLHDQRT
-485 DLISKD
+485 
-491 IYANEDK
+491 AN
-498 KIGLARQLWSVG
+498 
-510 KSRVELLKEEAKWA
+510 
-524 AEDAQRQTDAENSL
+524 
-538 YAQKIAHLEEQKKYY
+538 Y
-553 EANPGLPGASATLAA
+553 EALAA
-568 IEKQIIKEGELHSL
+568 YLTEHPF
-582 RLQNI
+582 
-587 DAEKEARIASTDEIL
+587 D
-602 ATMLENDNPG
+602 G
-612 SDLSGDSLNGISQA
+612 SDKI
-626 IDKMISAKENL
+626 
-637 KSLGIEMTSLQN
+637 LQN
-649 LALNTFGKSFASAF
+649 LSSQYASEEALWAMRMENEQAIMDLKNAKNDQDDLDAIEADMQKEIQLWQNYAQSVSGSIGSAV
-663 ESIVNGSKSAKEAFT
+663 SSVVNGQKTMSQALADIAKNIISNALSVMAEWLSLVAILAAFQAPHPGRVAT
-678 NMAKQLLVQCAN
+678 YMMFGTGESGL
-690 LLAQWTAIFAMVTA
+690 T
-704 FKGPKVG
+704 G
-711 AEAANKMVLGLAT
+711 ADKDFIGMKKAT

-733 STSDNIPAMLSNGEY
+733 STSDSIPAMLSNGEY
-748 VLNASSVDAIGV
+748 VLNASSVEAIGV

-772 ADAFVGGSTIGGSV
+772 ADAVVGGRSIGGSV
-786 TFNVSAMD
+786 TLNVSALD

-801 LNRGGLDRI
+801 LGRGGLDSI
-810 KQALFEDNRGF
+810 KQALFDSDREFASTAG
-821 GAEVGA
+821 V

>member
-44 ATQNGNAATAEQTA
+44 ATQNGNTATAEQTA
-58 SMVKLRQAI
+58 RMVKLRQAI

-130 GSLSAAM
+130 GSLGAAM
-137 NSTTLMG
+137 NSTTLLG

-150 AAAISG
+150 AAAIGG

-270 DLSDVQDDMRK
+270 DLSDVQEEMRE
-281 GGEAAYEAL
+281 GGKTAFEAL
-290 KNKLAQYEGG
+290 KKKLAQYEGG
-300 MANAKQTA
+300 MAKAKQTA

-318 LVEIS
+318 LIEIG

-336 SETLRGFYQWVID
+336 SETLRGFYKWVID

-356 GIKNMISAMRNA
+356 GIKDMISAMRNA

-406 RALAVSQ
+406 RAAAVAQ
-413 YANATAAVV
+413 YANATADVV

-430 DAISKTEALRNKVTS
+430 DAISKTEALRNQVTS
-445 IAKVS
+445 IAKG
-450 SGLGGG
+450 SGD
-456 GAKQST
+456 GAKKT
-462 VKDDSKRVAQEEERK
+462 TTKKDNSAANGYRELLASQREAISLMQQKNALANKHTAIIQQQALLGLSEDERK
-477 YQAILKET
+477 KKQREYDQANYNTQMDQEQELHNKRAANLKILASYLAENPFDGSDKILQNLTAQYTAEESLWKMRMENEQAIMDLKNAKDKQD
-485 DLISKD
+485 DLDAIEADIQKEIQLWQNYAQSISGSIGSAVSAVVNGQKTMGQALKD
-491 IYANEDK
+491 I
-498 KIGLARQLWSVG
+498 
-510 KSRVELLKEEAKWA
+510 AKQIISNA
-524 AEDAQRQTDAENSL
+524 L
-538 YAQKIAHLEEQKKYY
+538 
-553 EANPGLPGASATLAA
+553 ATLAQWLALVA
-568 IEKQIIKEGELHSL
+568 ILAAFQAPHPG
-582 RLQNI
+582 
-587 DAEKEARIASTDEIL
+587 RIATYMMFGVGESKLTSGKAGKGGD
-602 ATMLENDNPG
+602 LEF
-612 SDLSGDSLNGISQA
+612 
-626 IDKMISAKENL
+626 
-637 KSLGIEMTSLQN
+637 LG
-649 LALNTFGKSFASAF
+649 KKAS
-663 ESIVNGSKSAKEAFT
+663 
-678 NMAKQLLVQCAN
+678 
-690 LLAQWTAIFAMVTA
+690 
-704 FKGPKVG
+704 
-711 AEAANKMVLGLAT
+711 

-733 STSDNIPAMLSNGEY
+733 STSDSIPAMLSNGEY
-748 VLNASSVDAIGV
+748 VLNASSVEAIGV

-786 TFNVSAMD
+786 TLNVSAMD
-794 ASGFADF
+794 ASGFGDF

>member
-58 SMVKLRQAI
+58 RMVKLRQAI

-92 EAAQALAAQ
+92 EAAQALASQ
-101 QTGFGALIN
+101 QTGFGALID

-130 GSLSAAM
+130 GSLGAAM
-137 NSTTLMG
+137 NSTTLLG

-150 AAAISG
+150 AAAIGG

-191 VYRSTNY
+191 VYRNTNY

-205 LAKGFLNVHMSAQ
+205 LAKGFLNVGMSAQ

-227 ADASASLGQGIEM
+227 ADTSASLGQGIEM

-247 FKRLATD
+247 FKRLATG

-281 GGEAAYEAL
+281 GGEVAYEAL

-318 LVEIS
+318 LIEIG

-336 SETLRGFYQWVID
+336 SETLRGFYKWVID

-430 DAISKTEALRNKVTS
+430 EAISKTEALRNQVTS
-445 IAKVS
+445 IAKG
-450 SGLGGG
+450 SGD
-456 GAKQST
+456 GAKKT
-462 VKDDSKRVAQEEERK
+462 TTKKDNSAANGYRELLASQREAISLMQQKNALANKHTAIIQQQALLGLSEDERK
-477 YQAILKET
+477 KKQREYDQANYDTQMKQEKALHDQREANLKILTNYLTAHPFDGSDKILQNLTAQYAAEESLWKMRMENEQAIMDLKNAKDKQD
-485 DLISKD
+485 DLDAIEADIQKEIQLWQNYAQSISGSIGSAVSAVVNGQKTMGQALKD
-491 IYANEDK
+491 I
-498 KIGLARQLWSVG
+498 
-510 KSRVELLKEEAKWA
+510 AKQIISNA
-524 AEDAQRQTDAENSL
+524 L
-538 YAQKIAHLEEQKKYY
+538 
-553 EANPGLPGASATLAA
+553 ATLAQWLALVA
-568 IEKQIIKEGELHSL
+568 ILAAFQAPHPG
-582 RLQNI
+582 
-587 DAEKEARIASTDEIL
+587 RIATYMMFGTGGSGLSDADE
-602 ATMLENDNPG
+602 
-612 SDLSGDSLNGISQA
+612 
-626 IDKMISAKENL
+626 
-637 KSLGIEMTSLQN
+637 
-649 LALNTFGKSFASAF
+649 SF
-663 ESIVNGSKSAKEAFT
+663 IGVKK
-678 NMAKQLLVQCAN
+678 
-690 LLAQWTAIFAMVTA
+690 
-704 FKGPKVG
+704 
-711 AEAANKMVLGLAT
+711 AT

-733 STSDNIPAMLSNGEY
+733 STSDSIPAMLSNGEY

-772 ADAFVGGSTIGGSV
+772 ADAMVASSTIGGSV
-786 TFNVSAMD
+786 TLNVSAMD
-794 ASGFADF
+794 ASGFGDF

>member
-58 SMVKLRQAI
+58 RMVKLRQAI

-101 QTGFGALIN
+101 QTGFGALID

-144 AGIVTS
+144 AGLVS
-150 AAAISG
+150 GVAAISG
-156 ALIDAGRDVS
+156 ALVDAGRDVS
-166 AMANQFIAYGKTM
+166 AMINQFIVYGKSVQ
-179 ENATELYNEFNA
+179 NATELYNEFNA
-191 VYRSTNY
+191 VYRNTNY

-205 LAKGFLNVHMSAQ
+205 LAKGFLNVEMSAK
-218 ESAKMIMVC
+218 ESANMIMVC
-227 ADASASLGQGIEM
+227 ADTSASLGQGIEM

-270 DLSDVQDDMRK
+270 DLSDVQEEMRE
-281 GGEAAYEAL
+281 GGETAFEAL
-290 KNKLAQYEGG
+290 KKKLAQYEGG
-300 MANAKQTA
+300 MAKTKQTA

-318 LVEIS
+318 LIEIG

-356 GIKNMISAMRNA
+356 GIKGMIKSFREA

-373 AYGAAVEEWEANYA
+373 DYAKAMEDYGEIDEDNAEEVAKRADYVNRQCQALKAERQEAERLN
-387 DIWEKKRDQYKSEE
+387 EE
-401 EWEAA
+401 LVKTQ
-406 RALAVSQ
+406 AL
-413 YANATAAVV
+413 T
-422 VETEKQKQ
+422 KP
-430 DAISKTEALRNKVTS
+430 VTS
-445 IAKVS
+445 IAKGS
-450 SGLGGG
+450 GGG
-456 GAKQST
+456 KTST
-462 VKDDSKRVAQEEERK
+462 KKDDSKRIAQEEERK

-485 DLISKD
+485 DRISKD
-491 IYANEDK
+491 IYSAEGK
-498 KIGLARQLWSVG
+498 KISLARQLWSVG
-510 KSRVELLKEEAKWA
+510 KSRVELLNEESKWA
-524 AEDAQRQTDAENSL
+524 TEDAKRQSDAENAL

-553 EANPGLPGASATLAA
+553 GENPGLPGASATLAA
-568 IEKQIIKEGELHSL
+568 IDEQITKEGELNSL

-587 DAEKEARIASTDEIL
+587 DAEKEARIASVKE
-602 ATMLENDNPG
+602 TMSTLLENDNPG

-626 IDKMISAKENL
+626 IDKMIAAKENL
-637 KSLGIEMTSLQN
+637 KSLEIEMTRLEN

-663 ESIVNGSKSAKEAFT
+663 ESIISGSKSAKEAFSD
-678 NMAKQLLVQCAN
+678 MAKQLLIQCAN

-704 FKGPKVG
+704 FTGNPAKG
-711 AEAANKMVLGLAT
+711 ANAANKMVLGLAT
-724 GGYISGPGT
+724 GGYISGHGT
-733 STSDNIPAMLSNGEY
+733 STSDSIPAMLSNGEY

-772 ADAFVGGSTIGGSV
+772 ADMAMGGVATSQV
-786 TFNVSAMD
+786 VFNVSALD
-794 ASGFADF
+794 SQSFLDF
-801 LNRGGLDRI
+801 LGRDGLSAV

>member
-44 ATQNGNAATAEQTA
+44 ATQNGNTATAEQTA
-58 SMVKLRQAI
+58 RMVKLRQAI

-101 QTGFGALIN
+101 QTGFGALID

-137 NSTTLMG
+137 NSTTLLG

-150 AAAISG
+150 AAAIGG

-191 VYRSTNY
+191 VYRNTNY

-205 LAKGFLNVHMSAQ
+205 LAKGFLNVGMSAQ

-227 ADASASLGQGIEM
+227 ADTSASLGQGIEM

-247 FKRLATD
+247 FKRLATG

-318 LVEIS
+318 LIEIG

-336 SETLRGFYQWVID
+336 SETLRSFYQWVID

-356 GIKNMISAMRNA
+356 GIKNMIKSFREA

-373 AYGAAVEEWEANYA
+373 DYAKAMEEYGEIDEDNPEEVAKRA
-387 DIWEKKRDQYKSEE
+387 DYIYQQCQALKSERQEAELLNE
-401 EWEAA
+401 ELLKTQ
-406 RALAVSQ
+406 ALTKPVH
-413 YANATAAVV
+413 T
-422 VETEKQKQ
+422 
-430 DAISKTEALRNKVTS
+430 

-450 SGLGGG
+450 GSGTKKATTKTDNSAANGYRELLASQKEAISLMQQKNALANKHTAIIQQQALLGLSEDERKKKQREYDQANYDTQMKQEKALHDQREANLKILTNYLTAHPFDGSDKILENLTAQYTAEESLWKMRMENEQAIMDLKNAKDKQDDLDAIEADIQKEIQLWQNYAQSISG
-456 GAKQST
+456 SIGSAVSAVVNGQKTMGQALKDIAKQ
-462 VKDDSKRVAQEEERK
+462 
-477 YQAILKET
+477 I
-485 DLISKD
+485 ISN
-491 IYANEDK
+491 A
-498 KIGLARQLWSVG
+498 L
-510 KSRVELLKEEAKWA
+510 
-524 AEDAQRQTDAENSL
+524 
-538 YAQKIAHLEEQKKYY
+538 
-553 EANPGLPGASATLAA
+553 ATLAQWLALVA
-568 IEKQIIKEGELHSL
+568 ILAAFQAPHPG
-582 RLQNI
+582 
-587 DAEKEARIASTDEIL
+587 RIATYMMFGIGESKLTKGEGGDL
-602 ATMLENDNPG
+602 AFLG
-612 SDLSGDSLNGISQA
+612 
-626 IDKMISAKENL
+626 KKE
-637 KSLGIEMTSLQN
+637 
-649 LALNTFGKSFASAF
+649 
-663 ESIVNGSKSAKEAFT
+663 
-678 NMAKQLLVQCAN
+678 
-690 LLAQWTAIFAMVTA
+690 
-704 FKGPKVG
+704 
-711 AEAANKMVLGLAT
+711 AT

-733 STSDNIPAMLSNGEY
+733 STSDSIPAMLSNGEY

-786 TFNVSAMD
+786 TLNVSAMD
-794 ASGFADF
+794 ASGFGDF

>member
-44 ATQNGNAATAEQTA
+44 ATQNGNTATAEQTA
-58 SMVKLRQAI
+58 RMVKLRQAI

-78 DAIKNTTKEMNKQN
+78 DAIKNTTREMNKQN
-92 EAAQALAAQ
+92 EAAQALASQ
-101 QTGFGALIN
+101 QTGFGALID

-130 GSLSAAM
+130 GSLGAAM
-137 NSTTLMG
+137 NSTTLLG

-150 AAAISG
+150 AAAIGG

-191 VYRSTNY
+191 VYRNTNY

-205 LAKGFLNVHMSAQ
+205 LAKGFLNVGMSAQ

-227 ADASASLGQGIEM
+227 ADTSASMGQGIEM

-247 FKRLATD
+247 FKRLATG

-318 LVEIS
+318 LVEIG

-336 SETLRGFYQWVID
+336 SETLRGFYKWVID

-406 RALAVSQ
+406 RAAAVAQ

-430 DAISKTEALRNKVTS
+430 DAISKTEALHNQVTS
-445 IAKVS
+445 IAKGRKGSGDGAKTTTTKKDNSAANGYRELLASQREAISLMQQKNALANKHTAIIQQQALLGLSEDERKKKQREYDQANYDTQMKQEKALHDQREANLKILTNYLTAHPFDGSDKILQNLTAQYTAEESLWKMRMENEQAIMDLKNAKDKQDDLDAIEADIQKEIQLWQNYAQSISGSIGSAVS
-450 SGLGGG
+450 SVINGQKTMGQALKDI
-456 GAKQST
+456 AKQ
-462 VKDDSKRVAQEEERK
+462 
-477 YQAILKET
+477 I
-485 DLISKD
+485 ISN
-491 IYANEDK
+491 A
-498 KIGLARQLWSVG
+498 L
-510 KSRVELLKEEAKWA
+510 
-524 AEDAQRQTDAENSL
+524 
-538 YAQKIAHLEEQKKYY
+538 
-553 EANPGLPGASATLAA
+553 ATLAKWLALVA
-568 IEKQIIKEGELHSL
+568 ILAAFNAPHPG
-582 RLQNI
+582 
-587 DAEKEARIASTDEIL
+587 RIATYMMFGIGESKLTKGEGGDL
-602 ATMLENDNPG
+602 AFLG
-612 SDLSGDSLNGISQA
+612 
-626 IDKMISAKENL
+626 KKE
-637 KSLGIEMTSLQN
+637 
-649 LALNTFGKSFASAF
+649 
-663 ESIVNGSKSAKEAFT
+663 
-678 NMAKQLLVQCAN
+678 
-690 LLAQWTAIFAMVTA
+690 
-704 FKGPKVG
+704 
-711 AEAANKMVLGLAT
+711 AT

-733 STSDNIPAMLSNGEY
+733 STSDSIPAMLSNGEY
-748 VLNASSVDAIGV
+748 VLNASSVEAIGV

-772 ADAFVGGSTIGGSV
+772 ADAFVGSSAIGGSV
-786 TFNVSAMD
+786 TLNVSAMD
-794 ASGFADF
+794 ASGFGDF

>member
-44 ATQNGNAATAEQTA
+44 ATQNGNTATAEQTA
-58 SMVKLRQAI
+58 RMVKLRQAI

-92 EAAQALAAQ
+92 EAAQALASQ
-101 QTGFGALIN
+101 QTGFGALIE

-119 GINLGGFTDKL
+119 GINIGGFTDKL

-137 NSTTLMG
+137 NSTTLLG

-150 AAAISG
+150 AAAIGG

-191 VYRSTNY
+191 VYRNTNY

-205 LAKGFLNVHMSAQ
+205 LAKGFLNVGMSAQ

-227 ADASASLGQGIEM
+227 ADTSASLGQGIEM

-247 FKRLATD
+247 FKRLATG

-318 LVEIS
+318 LIEIG

-406 RALAVSQ
+406 RAAAVAR
-413 YANATAAVV
+413 YANATADVV

-430 DAISKTEALRNKVTS
+430 EALSKTEALRNQVTS
-445 IAKVS
+445 IAKGSGDGAKKTTTKKDNSAANGYRELLASQREAISLMQQKNALANKHTAIIQQQALLGLSEDERKKKQREYDQANYDTQMKQEKALHDQREANLKILTNYLTAHPFDGSDKILENLSAQYTAEESLWAMRMENEQAIMDLKNAKDKQDDLDAIEADMQKEIQLWQNYAKSVS
-450 SGLGGG
+450 SSIGSAVSAVVNGQKTMGQALKDI
-456 GAKQST
+456 AKQ
-462 VKDDSKRVAQEEERK
+462 
-477 YQAILKET
+477 I
-485 DLISKD
+485 ISN
-491 IYANEDK
+491 A
-498 KIGLARQLWSVG
+498 L
-510 KSRVELLKEEAKWA
+510 
-524 AEDAQRQTDAENSL
+524 
-538 YAQKIAHLEEQKKYY
+538 
-553 EANPGLPGASATLAA
+553 ATLAQWLSLVA
-568 IEKQIIKEGELHSL
+568 ILAAFQAPHPG
-582 RLQNI
+582 
-587 DAEKEARIASTDEIL
+587 RIATYMMFGTGESKLTSGKGGD
-602 ATMLENDNPG
+602 LEF
-612 SDLSGDSLNGISQA
+612 
-626 IDKMISAKENL
+626 
-637 KSLGIEMTSLQN
+637 LG
-649 LALNTFGKSFASAF
+649 K
-663 ESIVNGSKSAKEAFT
+663 K
-678 NMAKQLLVQCAN
+678 
-690 LLAQWTAIFAMVTA
+690 
-704 FKGPKVG
+704 
-711 AEAANKMVLGLAT
+711 AT

-733 STSDNIPAMLSNGEY
+733 STSDSIPAMLSNGEY
-748 VLNASSVDAIGV
+748 VLNASSVEAIGV

-786 TFNVSAMD
+786 TLNVSAMD

>member
-6 KTLELTVDDSQLK
+6 KTLELTVDDAQLK

-29 QEVEKYKAKLKELEK
+29 QEVDKYKARLKELEK
-44 ATQNGNAATAEQTA
+44 ATQNGNTATAEQTA
-58 SMVKLRQAI
+58 RMVKLRQAI

-78 DAIKNTTKEMNKQN
+78 DAIKNTTKEMSKQN

-101 QTGFGALIN
+101 QTGFGALID

-137 NSTTLMG
+137 NSTTLLG

-150 AAAISG
+150 AAAIGG

-166 AMANQFIAYGKTM
+166 AIANQFIAYGKTM

-191 VYRSTNY
+191 VYRNTNY

-205 LAKGFLNVHMSAQ
+205 LAKGFLNVGMSAQ

-227 ADASASLGQGIEM
+227 ADTSASMGQGIEM

-247 FKRLATD
+247 FKRLATG

-270 DLSDVQDDMRK
+270 DLSDVQDEMRK

-318 LVEIS
+318 LVEIG

-413 YANATAAVV
+413 YANATAALV

-430 DAISKTEALRNKVTS
+430 DAISKTEALRNQVTS
-445 IAKVS
+445 IAKTS
-450 SGLGGG
+450 GGG
-456 GAKQST
+456 SAKQST
-462 VKDDSKRVAQEEERK
+462 VKDDSKRIAQEEERK

-485 DLISKD
+485 DRISKD
-491 IYANEDK
+491 IYATEDK

-510 KSRVELLKEEAKWA
+510 KSRVELMKEDAKWA
-524 AEDAQRQTDAENSL
+524 AEDAQRQSDAENSL

-568 IEKQIIKEGELHSL
+568 IEKQITKEGELHSL

-587 DAEKEARIASTDEIL
+587 DAEKEARIASTNEIL

-626 IDKMISAKENL
+626 IDKMISARENL
-637 KSLGIEMTSLQN
+637 KSMGVEMTKLQQ

-663 ESIVNGSKSAKEAFT
+663 ESIINGSKSAKEAFT
-678 NMAKQLLVQCAN
+678 EMAKQLLVQCAN
-690 LLAQWTAIFAMVTA
+690 LLAQWTAIFAMVSV
-704 FKGPKVG
+704 FSGPKKGV
-711 AEAANKMVLGLAT
+711 EAANKMVLGLAT
-724 GGYISGPGT
+724 GGYISGAGT
-733 STSDNIPAMLSNGEY
+733 STSDSIPAMLSNGEY

-772 ADAFVGGSTIGGSV
+772 ADSVMGSRSIGGSV
-786 TFNVSAMD
+786 TLNVSALD

-801 LNRGGLDRI
+801 LGRGGLDSI
-810 KQALFEDNRGF
+810 KQALFDSDREFASTAG
-821 GAEVGA
+821 V

>member
-44 ATQNGNAATAEQTA
+44 ATQNGNTATAEQTA
-58 SMVKLRQAI
+58 RMVKLRQAI

-119 GINLGGFTDKL
+119 GINIGGFTDKL

-137 NSTTLMG
+137 NSTTLLG

-150 AAAISG
+150 AAAIGG

-191 VYRSTNY
+191 VYRNTNY

-205 LAKGFLNVHMSAQ
+205 LAKGFLNVGMSAQ

-227 ADASASLGQGIEM
+227 ADTSASLGQGIEM

-247 FKRLATD
+247 FKRLATG

-318 LVEIS
+318 LIEIG

-406 RALAVSQ
+406 RAAAVAR
-413 YANATAAVV
+413 YANATADVV

-430 DAISKTEALRNKVTS
+430 EALSKTEALRNQVTS
-445 IAKVS
+445 IAKGSGDGAKKTTTKKDNSAANGYRELLASQREAISLMQQKNALANKHTAIIQQQALLGLSEDERKKKQREYDQANYDTQMKQEQALHDQREANLKILTNYLTAHPFDGSDKILENLTAQYTAEESLWKMRMENEQAIMDLKNAKDKQDDLDAIEADMQKEIQLWQNYAKSVS
-450 SGLGGG
+450 SSIGSAVSAVVNGQKTMGQALKDI
-456 GAKQST
+456 AKQ
-462 VKDDSKRVAQEEERK
+462 
-477 YQAILKET
+477 I
-485 DLISKD
+485 ISN
-491 IYANEDK
+491 A
-498 KIGLARQLWSVG
+498 L
-510 KSRVELLKEEAKWA
+510 
-524 AEDAQRQTDAENSL
+524 
-538 YAQKIAHLEEQKKYY
+538 
-553 EANPGLPGASATLAA
+553 ATLAQWLSLVA
-568 IEKQIIKEGELHSL
+568 ILAAFQAPHPG
-582 RLQNI
+582 
-587 DAEKEARIASTDEIL
+587 RIATYMMFGTGESKLTSGKGGD
-602 ATMLENDNPG
+602 LEF
-612 SDLSGDSLNGISQA
+612 
-626 IDKMISAKENL
+626 
-637 KSLGIEMTSLQN
+637 LG
-649 LALNTFGKSFASAF
+649 K
-663 ESIVNGSKSAKEAFT
+663 K
-678 NMAKQLLVQCAN
+678 
-690 LLAQWTAIFAMVTA
+690 
-704 FKGPKVG
+704 
-711 AEAANKMVLGLAT
+711 AT

-733 STSDNIPAMLSNGEY
+733 STSDSIPAMLSNGEY
-748 VLNASSVDAIGV
+748 VLNASSVEAIGV

>member
-19 ALNKELASGQ
+19 ALNKELANGQ

-44 ATQNGNAATAEQTA
+44 ATQNGNTATAEQTA

-101 QTGFGALIN
+101 QTGFGALID

-130 GSLSAAM
+130 GSLSTAM

-144 AGIVTS
+144 AGLVS
-150 AAAISG
+150 GVAAISG
-156 ALIDAGRDVS
+156 ALVDAGRDVS
-166 AMANQFIAYGKTM
+166 AMINQFIVYGKSVQ
-179 ENATELYNEFNA
+179 NATELYNEFNA
-191 VYRSTNY
+191 VYRNTNY

-205 LAKGFLNVHMSAQ
+205 LAKGFLNVKMSAK
-218 ESAKMIMVC
+218 ESANMIMVC
-227 ADASASLGQGIEM
+227 ADTSASLGQGIEM

-270 DLSDVQDDMRK
+270 DLSDVQEEMRE
-281 GGEAAYEAL
+281 GGETAFEAL
-290 KNKLAQYEGG
+290 KKKLAQYEGG
-300 MANAKQTA
+300 MAKTKQTA

-318 LVEIS
+318 LIEIG

-406 RALAVSQ
+406 RAAAVAR

-430 DAISKTEALRNKVTS
+430 EALSKTEALRNQVTS
-445 IAKVS
+445 IAKGS
-450 SGLGGG
+450 GGG
-456 GAKQST
+456 SAKQST
-462 VKDDSKRVAQEEERK
+462 VKDDSKRIAQEEERK

-485 DLISKD
+485 ARISKD
-491 IYANEDK
+491 IYATEDK

-587 DAEKEARIASTDEIL
+587 DAEKEARIASVKETM
-602 ATMLENDNPG
+602 ATLLENDNPG

-626 IDKMISAKENL
+626 IDKMIAAKENL
-637 KSLGIEMTSLQN
+637 KSLEIEMTRLEN

-663 ESIVNGSKSAKEAFT
+663 ESIISGSKSAKEAFSD
-678 NMAKQLLVQCAN
+678 MAKQLLIQCAN

-704 FKGPKVG
+704 FTGNPAKG
-711 AEAANKMVLGLAT
+711 ANAANKMVLGLAT
-724 GGYISGPGT
+724 GGYVSGPGT
-733 STSDNIPAMLSNGEY
+733 STSDSIPAMLSNGEY
-748 VLNASSVDAIGV
+748 VLNASSVEAIGV

-786 TFNVSAMD
+786 TLNVSAMD
-794 ASGFADF
+794 ASGFGDF

>member
-44 ATQNGNAATAEQTA
+44 ATQNGNTATAEQTA
-58 SMVKLRQAI
+58 RMVKLRQAI

-130 GSLSAAM
+130 GSLGAAM
-137 NSTTLMG
+137 NSTTLLG

-150 AAAISG
+150 AAAIGG

-191 VYRSTNY
+191 VYRNTNY

-205 LAKGFLNVHMSAQ
+205 LAKGFLNVGMSAQ

-227 ADASASLGQGIEM
+227 ADTSASLGQGIEM

-247 FKRLATD
+247 FKRLATG

-270 DLSDVQDDMRK
+270 DLCDVQDDMRK

-308 AEMEGDIKGN
+308 TEMEGDIKGN
-318 LVEIS
+318 LIEIG

-387 DIWEKKRDQYKSEE
+387 DIWEKKRDQYKDEE
-401 EWEAA
+401 AWEAA
-406 RALAVSQ
+406 RAAAVNR
-413 YANATAAVV
+413 YANATADVV

-430 DAISKTEALRNKVTS
+430 EAISKTEALRNPVKS
-445 IAKVS
+445 IAKTSGGSAKGAGTTKKDNSAASAYRELLASQKEQISLIQQKNALENKHTAIIQQQALLGLSEDERKQKQREYDQQNYDTQMQQEQALHDQRTANYETLAAYLTEHPFDGSDKILQNLSSQYASEEALWAMRMENEQAIMDLKNAKNDQDDLDAIEADMQKEIQLWQNYAKSVS
-450 SGLGGG
+450 SSIGSAVSAVVNGQKTMGQALKDI
-456 GAKQST
+456 AKQ
-462 VKDDSKRVAQEEERK
+462 
-477 YQAILKET
+477 I
-485 DLISKD
+485 ISN
-491 IYANEDK
+491 A
-498 KIGLARQLWSVG
+498 L
-510 KSRVELLKEEAKWA
+510 
-524 AEDAQRQTDAENSL
+524 
-538 YAQKIAHLEEQKKYY
+538 
-553 EANPGLPGASATLAA
+553 ATLAQWLSLVA
-568 IEKQIIKEGELHSL
+568 ILAAFQAPHPG
-582 RLQNI
+582 
-587 DAEKEARIASTDEIL
+587 RIATYMMFGTGESKLSSGKGGD
-602 ATMLENDNPG
+602 LEF
-612 SDLSGDSLNGISQA
+612 
-626 IDKMISAKENL
+626 
-637 KSLGIEMTSLQN
+637 LG
-649 LALNTFGKSFASAF
+649 K
-663 ESIVNGSKSAKEAFT
+663 K
-678 NMAKQLLVQCAN
+678 
-690 LLAQWTAIFAMVTA
+690 
-704 FKGPKVG
+704 
-711 AEAANKMVLGLAT
+711 AT

-733 STSDNIPAMLSNGEY
+733 STSDSIPTMLSNGEY

-786 TFNVSAMD
+786 TLNVSAMD
-794 ASGFADF
+794 ASGFGDF

-810 KQALFEDNRGF
+810 KQALFEDNRSF

>member
-44 ATQNGNAATAEQTA
+44 ATQNGNTATAEQTA
-58 SMVKLRQAI
+58 RMVKLRQAI

-78 DAIKNTTKEMNKQN
+78 DAIKNTTREMNKQN

-101 QTGFGALIN
+101 QTGFGALID

-130 GSLSAAM
+130 GSLGAAM
-137 NSTTLMG
+137 NSTTLLG

-150 AAAISG
+150 VAAIGG

-191 VYRSTNY
+191 VYRNTNY

-205 LAKGFLNVHMSAQ
+205 LAKGFLNVGMSAQ

-227 ADASASLGQGIEM
+227 ADTSASLGQGIEM

-247 FKRLATD
+247 FKRLATG

-318 LVEIS
+318 LIEIG

-336 SETLRGFYQWVID
+336 SETLRSFYQWVID

-406 RALAVSQ
+406 RAAAVAQ
-413 YANATAAVV
+413 YANATADVV

-430 DAISKTEALRNKVTS
+430 DAISKTEALRNQVTS
-445 IAKVS
+445 IAKASGGGTKKATTKTDNSAANGYRELLASQKEAISLMQQKNALANKHTAIIQQQALLGLSEDERKKKQREYDQANYDTQMKQEKALHDQREANLKILTNYLTAHPFDGSDKILQNLTAQYTAEESLWKMRMENEQAIMDLKNAKDKQDDLDAIEADIQKEIQLWQNYAKSISGSIGSAVS
-450 SGLGGG
+450 SVINGQKTMGQALKDI
-456 GAKQST
+456 AKQ
-462 VKDDSKRVAQEEERK
+462 
-477 YQAILKET
+477 I
-485 DLISKD
+485 ISN
-491 IYANEDK
+491 A
-498 KIGLARQLWSVG
+498 L
-510 KSRVELLKEEAKWA
+510 
-524 AEDAQRQTDAENSL
+524 
-538 YAQKIAHLEEQKKYY
+538 
-553 EANPGLPGASATLAA
+553 ATLAQWLALVA
-568 IEKQIIKEGELHSL
+568 ILAAFNAPHPG
-582 RLQNI
+582 
-587 DAEKEARIASTDEIL
+587 RIATYMMFGTGESKLTSGKGGD
-602 ATMLENDNPG
+602 LEF
-612 SDLSGDSLNGISQA
+612 
-626 IDKMISAKENL
+626 
-637 KSLGIEMTSLQN
+637 LG
-649 LALNTFGKSFASAF
+649 K
-663 ESIVNGSKSAKEAFT
+663 K
-678 NMAKQLLVQCAN
+678 
-690 LLAQWTAIFAMVTA
+690 
-704 FKGPKVG
+704 
-711 AEAANKMVLGLAT
+711 AT

-733 STSDNIPAMLSNGEY
+733 STSDSIPTMLSNGEY

-772 ADAFVGGSTIGGSV
+772 ADMAMGGIATSQV
-786 TFNVSAMD
+786 VFNVSALD
-794 ASGFADF
+794 SQSFLDF
-801 LNRGGLDRI
+801 LGRDGLSAV

>member
-44 ATQNGNAATAEQTA
+44 ATQNGNTATAEQTA
-58 SMVKLRQAI
+58 RMVKLRQAI

-78 DAIKNTTKEMNKQN
+78 DAIKNTTREMNKQN
-92 EAAQALAAQ
+92 EAAQALASQ
-101 QTGFGALIN
+101 QTGFGALID

-130 GSLSAAM
+130 GSLGAAM
-137 NSTTLMG
+137 NSTTLLG

-150 AAAISG
+150 AAAIGG

-191 VYRSTNY
+191 VYRNTNY

-270 DLSDVQDDMRK
+270 DLSDVQEEMRE
-281 GGEAAYEAL
+281 GGETAFEAL
-290 KNKLAQYEGG
+290 KKKLAQYEGG
-300 MANAKQTA
+300 MAKAKQTA

-336 SETLRGFYQWVID
+336 SETLRSFYQWVID

-406 RALAVSQ
+406 RAAAVAQ
-413 YANATAAVV
+413 YANATADVV

-430 DAISKTEALRNKVTS
+430 EAISKTEALRNQVTS
-445 IAKVS
+445 IAKGSGDGAKKTTTKKDNSAANGYRELLASQREAISLMQQKNALANKHTAIIQQQALLGLSEDERKKKQREYDQANYDTQMKQEKALHDQREANLKILTNYLTAHPFDGSDKILENLSAQYTAEESLWAMRMENEQAIMDLKNAKDKQDDLDAIEADMQKEIQLWQNYAKSVS
-450 SGLGGG
+450 SSIGSAVSAVVNGQKTMGQALKDI
-456 GAKQST
+456 AKQ
-462 VKDDSKRVAQEEERK
+462 
-477 YQAILKET
+477 I
-485 DLISKD
+485 ISN
-491 IYANEDK
+491 A
-498 KIGLARQLWSVG
+498 L
-510 KSRVELLKEEAKWA
+510 
-524 AEDAQRQTDAENSL
+524 
-538 YAQKIAHLEEQKKYY
+538 
-553 EANPGLPGASATLAA
+553 ATLAQWLSLVA
-568 IEKQIIKEGELHSL
+568 ILAAFQAPHPG
-582 RLQNI
+582 
-587 DAEKEARIASTDEIL
+587 RIATYMMFGTGESKLTSGKGGD
-602 ATMLENDNPG
+602 LEF
-612 SDLSGDSLNGISQA
+612 
-626 IDKMISAKENL
+626 
-637 KSLGIEMTSLQN
+637 LG
-649 LALNTFGKSFASAF
+649 K
-663 ESIVNGSKSAKEAFT
+663 K
-678 NMAKQLLVQCAN
+678 
-690 LLAQWTAIFAMVTA
+690 
-704 FKGPKVG
+704 
-711 AEAANKMVLGLAT
+711 AT

-733 STSDNIPAMLSNGEY
+733 STSDSIPTMLSNGEY
-748 VLNASSVDAIGV
+748 VLNASSVEAIGV

-786 TFNVSAMD
+786 TLNVSAMD
-794 ASGFADF
+794 ASGFGDF

>member
-19 ALNKELASGQ
+19 ALNKELANGQ

-44 ATQNGNAATAEQTA
+44 ATQNGNTATAEQTA

-101 QTGFGALIN
+101 QTGFGALIE

-130 GSLSAAM
+130 GSLGAAM
-137 NSTTLMG
+137 NSTTLLG

-150 AAAISG
+150 AAAIGG

-166 AMANQFIAYGKTM
+166 AMANQFIAYGKTV

-191 VYRSTNY
+191 VYRNTNY

-205 LAKGFLNVHMSAQ
+205 LAKGFLNVGMSAQ

-227 ADASASLGQGIEM
+227 ADTSASMGQGIEM

-247 FKRLATD
+247 FKRLATG

-270 DLSDVQDDMRK
+270 DLSDVQDEMRK
-281 GGEAAYEAL
+281 GGEDAYEAL

-318 LVEIS
+318 LIEIG

-336 SETLRGFYQWVID
+336 SETLRGFYQWVIN

-387 DIWEKKRDQYKSEE
+387 EIWEKKRDQYKSEE

-430 DAISKTEALRNKVTS
+430 DAISKTEALRNQVTS
-445 IAKVS
+445 IAKTSGGGTKKATNKKDNSAANAYRELLASQKEEISLMQQKNALANKHTAIIQQQSLLGLAEDERKQKQREYDQANYDTQMKQEQALHDQRTANFETLASYLAEHPFDGSDKILENLSAQYASEEELWAMRMENEQAIMDLKNAKDKQDDLDAIEADIQKEIQLWQNYAQSISGSIGSAVS
-450 SGLGGG
+450 SVVNGQKTMSQALADI
-456 GAKQST
+456 AKNIISNALS
-462 VKDDSKRVAQEEERK
+462 VMAEWLSLV
-477 YQAILKET
+477 AIL
-485 DLISKD
+485 
-491 IYANEDK
+491 
-498 KIGLARQLWSVG
+498 
-510 KSRVELLKEEAKWA
+510 A
-524 AEDAQRQTDAENSL
+524 AFQAP
-538 YAQKIAHLEEQKKYY
+538 H
-553 EANPGLPGASATLAA
+553 PG
-568 IEKQIIKEGELHSL
+568 
-582 RLQNI
+582 
-587 DAEKEARIASTDEIL
+587 RIATYMMFGTGESSLTGAD
-602 ATMLENDNPG
+602 NDFIG
-612 SDLSGDSLNGISQA
+612 V
-626 IDKMISAKENL
+626 KK
-637 KSLGIEMTSLQN
+637 
-649 LALNTFGKSFASAF
+649 
-663 ESIVNGSKSAKEAFT
+663 
-678 NMAKQLLVQCAN
+678 
-690 LLAQWTAIFAMVTA
+690 
-704 FKGPKVG
+704 
-711 AEAANKMVLGLAT
+711 AT
-724 GGYISGPGT
+724 GGYISGAGT
-733 STSDNIPAMLSNGEY
+733 STSDSIPAMLSNGEY

-772 ADAFVGGSTIGGSV
+772 ADLAMSGRSIGGSV
-786 TFNVSAMD
+786 TLNVSAMD
-794 ASGFADF
+794 ASGFGDF
-801 LNRGGLDRI
+801 LSRGGLDSI
-810 KQALFEDNRGF
+810 KQALFDNDREFASAAG
-821 GAEVGA
+821 V

>member
-44 ATQNGNAATAEQTA
+44 ATQNGNTATAEQTA

-101 QTGFGALIN
+101 QTGFGALID

-144 AGIVTS
+144 AGLVS
-150 AAAISG
+150 GVAAISG
-156 ALIDAGRDVS
+156 ALVDAGRDVS
-166 AMANQFIAYGKTM
+166 AMINQFIVYGKSVQ
-179 ENATELYNEFNA
+179 NATELYNEFNA
-191 VYRSTNY
+191 VYRNTNY

-205 LAKGFLNVHMSAQ
+205 LAKGFLNVKMSAK
-218 ESAKMIMVC
+218 ESANMIMVC
-227 ADASASLGQGIEM
+227 ADTSASLGQGIEM

-270 DLSDVQDDMRK
+270 DLSDVQEEMRE
-281 GGEAAYEAL
+281 GGKTAFEAL
-290 KNKLAQYEGG
+290 KKKLAQYEGG
-300 MANAKQTA
+300 MAKTKQTA

-318 LVEIS
+318 LIEIG

-406 RALAVSQ
+406 RAAAVAQ

-430 DAISKTEALRNKVTS
+430 EAISKTEALRNQVTS

-450 SGLGGG
+450 GGG
-456 GAKQST
+456 SAKQST
-462 VKDDSKRVAQEEERK
+462 VKDDSKRIAQEEERK

-485 DLISKD
+485 DRISKD

-538 YAQKIAHLEEQKKYY
+538 YAQKITHLEEQKKYY

-568 IEKQIIKEGELHSL
+568 IEKQITKEGELHSL

-587 DAEKEARIASTDEIL
+587 DAEKEARIASVKETM
-602 ATMLENDNPG
+602 ATLLENDNPG

-626 IDKMISAKENL
+626 IDKMIAAKENL
-637 KSLGIEMTSLQN
+637 KSLEIEMTRLEN

-663 ESIVNGSKSAKEAFT
+663 ESIISGSKSAKEAFSD
-678 NMAKQLLVQCAN
+678 MAKQLLIQCAN

-704 FKGPKVG
+704 FTGNPAKG
-711 AEAANKMVLGLAT
+711 ANAANKMVLGLAT
-724 GGYISGPGT
+724 GGYVSGHGT
-733 STSDNIPAMLSNGEY
+733 STSDSIPAMLSNGEY

-786 TFNVSAMD
+786 TLNVSAMD